1 MNYKKI
7 ISIVTGLSILAAS
20 LMSNQ
25 VGALGAASMTLSGTS
40 NASGNF
46 SVSVYEDTGGET
58 VTGANVELSFS
69 QAVSGVNYDYSV
81 GSFPAVTPSGAHNA
95 YGAVTGSKLVAVVS
109 FTVANPGTVVAT
121 VNSNSYLKHV
131 EGTTI
136 EYFAINRGS
145 AAFTYSAPAPSNP
158 TTGSGSTGSNSTQS
172 SSSTNKTVANSKTSP
187 TNGTNTTITSNDQ
200 KVATTNKGSEKTT
213 PTSKNS
219 SKETDNNQKVASYNP
234 TLAIVLALLVV
245 LAGAATI
252 YAKRNPKKIA
262 AIASAAWLLIAPKKK
277 AAATPAKKMP
287 AKKTKSSSKTTK
299 ATKSKKTST
308 KKPAK
313 KS

>member
-277 AAATPAKKMP
+277 AAATPTKKTP